1 MSLPAQTERMTRP
14 LLLIAASVTCV
25 AFALWGAQ
33 RGVAAAVGAGLSVI
47 NWFVLRWVVSRMFN
61 GGNKA
66 ALGGLLMAKIGALIG
81 VVYILISRVQL
92 DPIGLAFGL
101 GVLFVGPAVA
111 GLLVNSSSRAAGGR
125 STASGSL
132 NPSAAS
138 SAREER

>member
-1 MSLPAQTERMTRP
+1 MSSSPSQRMNRS

-33 RGVAAAVGAGLSVI
+33 RGTAAAIGAGLSLI
-47 NWFVLRWVVSRMFN
+47 NWFALRWLVSRMFE

-66 ALGGLLMAKIGALIG
+66 ALGLCLMAKIGALIG
-81 VVYILISRVQL
+81 VVYFLISRVQL
-92 DPIGLAFGL
+92 DPLGLAFGL

-111 GLLVNSSSRAAGGR
+111 GLLVSNSSRAASGR

-132 NPSAAS
+132 NPSAAA